1 MYRIILASNSPRRR
15 EILEQAGINFQI
27 IPSQCEEK
35 ISSTDPESV
44 VKELALLKATSVANQ
59 YRDNT
64 IVIGADTVV
73 ANMGK
78 ILGKP
83 SDELDAANMLM
94 NLQGHSHDVY
104 TGVAIV
110 IKEDNGNTQTL
121 CFSENTKV
129 RIDDMSKE
137 QVMNYILTGEPMDK
151 AGSYAIQGK
160 FAKYIRGIEGDYYN
174 VVGFP
179 ICRFRME
186 MKKLGFEI

>member
-15 EILEQAGINFQI
+15 EILEQAGMNFQI
-27 IPSQCEEK
+27 IPSKCEEI
-35 ISSTDPESV
+35 ISATDPESV
-44 VKELALLKATSVANQ
+44 VKELALLKANDVANQ
-59 YRDNT
+59 YKDNT

-73 ANMGK
+73 ANMGN

-83 SDELDAANMLM
+83 ADELEAVNMIM

-110 IKEDNGNTQTL
+110 IKEKNGNTQTL

-129 RIDDMSKE
+129 RIADMTKE
-137 QVMNYILTGEPMDK
+137 QVMNYVLSGEPMDK

-160 FAKYIRGIEGDYYN
+160 FAKYVYSIEGDYYN

-179 ICRFRME
+179 ICRFRLE

>member
-1 MYRIILASNSPRRR
+1 MYRIVLASNSPRRR

-27 IPSQCEEK
+27 VPSNCEEI
-35 ISSTDPESV
+35 ISSTNPENV
-44 VKELALLKATSVANQ
+44 VKELALLKAADVAGRCQ
-59 YRDNT
+59 DNT

-83 SDELDAANMLM
+83 SDELEAVNMLM

-110 IKEDNGNTQTL
+110 MREENGNIQTL

-129 RIDDMSKE
+129 RIADMTKE
-137 QVMNYILTGEPMDK
+137 QIMNYVLTGEPMDK
-151 AGSYAIQGK
+151 AGAYAIQGK
-160 FAKYIRGIEGDYYN
+160 FAKYIYGIEGDYYN

-179 ICRFRME
+179 ICRFRLE
-186 MKKLGFEI
+186 MKKLGFEL

>member
-15 EILEQAGINFQI
+15 EILEQAGMSFQV
-27 IPSQCEEK
+27 IPSNCEE
-35 ISSTDPESV
+35 IIATTDPESV
-44 VKELALLKATSVANQ
+44 VKELALLKATDVANL
-59 YRDNT
+59 YNDNT

-73 ANMGK
+73 ANMGN

-83 SDELDAANMLM
+83 ADELEAVNMLM
-94 NLQGHSHDVY
+94 NLQGHTHNVY

-110 IKEDNGNTQTL
+110 IKETNGNTQTL

-129 RIDDMSKE
+129 RIADMTKE
-137 QVMNYILTGEPMDK
+137 QVMNYVLTGEPMDK
-151 AGSYAIQGK
+151 AGSYGIQGR
-160 FAKYIRGIEGDYYN
+160 FAKYIYGIEGDYYN

-179 ICRFRME
+179 ICRFRLE